1 MVKDSLESSH
11 PVSVEVNNP
20 QDIGAIFDR
29 ISYDK
34 GASVVRMMNGFLT
47 ESTFQKGV
55 QVILYSC
62 LSDLRLLN

>member
-20 QDIGAIFDR
+20 KEINFIFDS

-34 GASVVRMMNGFLT
+34 VNKENNLV
-47 ESTFQKGV
+47 
-55 QVILYSC
+55 
-62 LSDLRLLN
+62 

>member
-34 GASVVRMMNGFLT
+34 GASVVRMMNGF
-47 ESTFQKGV
+47 
-55 QVILYSC
+55 
-62 LSDLRLLN
+62 